1 MSLDGIFFFFWLI
14 SKLKMCLVKYYYITQ
29 KQFLQKLVWQ
39 LKIVLL
45 LNGDIFEEL
54 DEEEKKIQLDISE
67 T

>member
-1 MSLDGIFFFFWLI
+1 
-14 SKLKMCLVKYYYITQ
+14 MCLVKYYYITQ